1 MIRHL
6 PLFEGMFE
14 ETSKRLLM
22 LTIAMLLPVLS
33 LPAFALAASDSVM
46 QQSLQSFFNNGVVVR
61 GASAELI
68 RVERWPTASG
78 AMRWSLPLSLRGHPK
93 RFSLIAEQGGK
104 RWYIPVRV
112 HWWTTTIVM
121 HKDIPARTLLTQD
134 MLKRTRTDI
143 AGHSGYLVRQKSDA
157 VGMRLTRRMHK
168 GDLLLSNH
176 MKRPPLIQ
184 RGDLVT
190 MIINVGGLHVRTQGK
205 AMRSASQGQRLMVKN
220 LRSQQVVQ
228 TIVESAGA
236 VRVLFQGAEG

>member
-1 MIRHL
+1 MTRHQ
-6 PLFEGMFE
+6 PLTEGVFEK
-14 ETSKRLLM
+14 TSKRLLM
-22 LTIAMLLPVLS
+22 LIIAMLLPVLS
-33 LPAFALAASDSVM
+33 LPAFALAASDSAM

-68 RVERWPTASG
+68 RVERWPAAKG
-78 AMRWSLPLSLRGHPK
+78 EIRWSLPLSLRGHPK

-104 RWYIPVRV
+104 RWYVPVRV
-112 HWWTTTIVM
+112 HWWAMAIVM
-121 HKDIPARTLLTQD
+121 DKDIPARSLLIES
-134 MLKRTRTDI
+134 MLKRIRTDI
-143 AGHSGYLVRQKSDA
+143 AGHSGHWTRQKTDV

-190 MIINVGGLHVRTQGK
+190 MIIDFGGLHVRTQGK
-205 AMRSASQGQRLMVKN
+205 AMRSAGQGQRLMVKN

-228 TIVESAGA
+228 TIVEGAGS
-236 VRVLFQGAEG
+236 VRVVFRGVKG